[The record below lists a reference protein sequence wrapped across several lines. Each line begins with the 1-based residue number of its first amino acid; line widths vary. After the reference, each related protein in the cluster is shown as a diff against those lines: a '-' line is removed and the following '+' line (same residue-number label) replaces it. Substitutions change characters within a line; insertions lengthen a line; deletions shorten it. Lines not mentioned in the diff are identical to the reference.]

1 MQNAYAYYTQTIK
14 VKQILGQIS
23 ALSIVNECK
32 LNKSQ

>member
-1 MQNAYAYYTQTIK
+1 MQNAYYTQTIK

>member
-1 MQNAYAYYTQTIK
+1 MQNAYYTQAIM